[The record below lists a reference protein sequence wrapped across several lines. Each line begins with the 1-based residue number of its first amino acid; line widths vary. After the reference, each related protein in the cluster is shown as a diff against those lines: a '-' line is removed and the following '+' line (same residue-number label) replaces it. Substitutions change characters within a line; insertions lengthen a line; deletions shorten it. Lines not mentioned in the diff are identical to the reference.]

1 MNKKAASGSIIFL
14 IIMPIAIAVLIVAY
28 YALSDPKLKIGA
40 LALAVLLAL
49 IALAIIY
56 DYFGSAHNRLR
67 RKLASIPS
75 ITQGESIEKMKQFYT
90 EIYHLYTRLSE
101 HNKQNFYAKIIE
113 IRERIERKLKA
124 DKKMELLIQN
134 IGKGSLEDQKS
145 NYQEMFELYK
155 RLPEQ
160 VKQKYYAHLTHA
172 RNLLEKGS

>member
-75 ITQGESIEKMKQFYT
+75 ITQGESIE
-90 EIYHLYTRLSE
+90 
-101 HNKQNFYAKIIE
+101 

-155 RLPEQ
+155 RLPEP
-160 VKQKYYAHLTHA
+160 V
-172 RNLLEKGS
+172 